1 VHGCGAASALSRK
14 TGSCS
19 RAQAIHSPR
28 GASKEPKSTDPS
40 TFMLDGHIL
49 AVCVNGGA
57 DEHVPAARNQLY
69 CTQCRHADALMHAH
83 ARALKP
89 GRVHVPRRAYACF
102 CACRHAHIRAQA
114 RAQAQADTRDPRV
127 HSCSCHAAPHARS
140 IPLLCRSPVRLAVD
154 SLSSVLH
161 PYVAVKQHIE
171 AQSSVPRRRV
181 AWRSHVGELRGR
193 QSIGVLARRWP

>member
-1 VHGCGAASALSRK
+1 LQRSTGHTLTPGC
-14 TGSCS
+14 
-19 RAQAIHSPR
+19 
-28 GASKEPKSTDPS
+28 PKRTQKHRPC
-40 TFMLDGHIL
+40 TFMLDRHIL
-49 AVCVNGGA
+49 AICVNGGA
-57 DEHVPAARNQLY
+57 CSTCLQPETSFTA
-69 CTQCRHADALMHAH
+69 CSADMQNVLMHAH